1 MKGARMKALWAILR
15 GFLTAAA
22 ATLLGMLLL
31 AAAVIYLEVSDG
43 ALAALNQLLKLLC
56 VALGARFAVG
66 VGGERGFFTGA
77 AVGLLYMAVGY
88 ALYWQLGGGAVL
100 GRGDAPGDA
109 SGRRV
114 RRGGGRGVRQPAS
127 PRAAARQSGESM
139 TKIRRPR
146 NIFARIFFRKL
157 GTSRRL
163 PASKEMKTTQ
173 AARWPRENGR
183 V

>member
-77 AVGLLYMAVGY
+77 AVGLLYMALGY
-88 ALYWQLGGGAVL
+88 VVYWRLGGALFSAAAMLLEMLAGFAVGAAAGAVCANL
-100 GRGDAPGDA
+100 
-109 SGRRV
+109 
-114 RRGGGRGVRQPAS
+114 
-127 PRAAARQSGESM
+127 
-139 TKIRRPR
+139 RPR
-146 NIFARIFFRKL
+146 
-157 GTSRRL
+157 SRR
-163 PASKEMKTTQ
+163 AK
-173 AARWPRENGR
+173 AAKL
-183 V
+183 